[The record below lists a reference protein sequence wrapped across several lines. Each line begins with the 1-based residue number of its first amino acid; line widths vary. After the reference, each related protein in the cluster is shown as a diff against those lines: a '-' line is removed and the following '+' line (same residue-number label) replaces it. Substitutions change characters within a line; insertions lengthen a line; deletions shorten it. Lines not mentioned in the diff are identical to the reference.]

1 MVSVVHM
8 VPNPDGQGQ
17 DWDSHWGNLTFSL
30 PGVP

>member
-1 MVSVVHM
+1 VVHM